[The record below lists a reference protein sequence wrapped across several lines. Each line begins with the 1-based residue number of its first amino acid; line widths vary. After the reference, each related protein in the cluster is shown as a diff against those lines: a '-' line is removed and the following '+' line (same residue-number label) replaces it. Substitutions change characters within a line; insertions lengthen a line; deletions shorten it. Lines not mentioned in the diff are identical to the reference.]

1 MSGVSGAILDINAFI
16 GKWPYWPVPA
26 SSSHE
31 VADVL
36 AGARIDRAAICST
49 RSVFVHW
56 DDGNCEVERAC
67 REHPAHFVAFA
78 CLGTLELSHA
88 LPARDYDLAGYARRG
103 FRGVRLYP
111 QHHSYHPLYSAF
123 IDRILEDAATRRWP
137 VLLPL
142 RIIMNWG
149 VPMLELPV
157 IEALVARHPRVVWI
171 LSGINYLWELQLAVA
186 LMQRNPNVHLET
198 SCVMGYEAIAKL
210 VAQCGRQ
217 QILFGS
223 GAPIQ
228 LASASLSKIVEA
240 PIRDADREA
249 ILGGNAA
256 RLLSLSTE
264 SD

>member
-1 MSGVSGAILDINAFI
+1 MILDINAFI

-26 SSSHE
+26 SSSND

-36 AGARIDRAAICST
+36 AGAAIDRAAICST

-67 REHPAHFVAFA
+67 REHPERFVAFA

-88 LPARDYDLAGYARRG
+88 LPARDHDLAGYARRG

-111 QHHSYHPLYSAF
+111 QHHSYHPLYNAF
-123 IDRILEDAATRRWP
+123 VDRILEDAAARRWP

-157 IEALVARHPRVVWI
+157 IEALVTRHPRVVWV
-171 LSGINYLWELQLAVA
+171 LSGINYLWELQLAVT
-186 LMQRNPNVHLET
+186 LIQRNPNVHLET
-198 SCVMGYEAIAKL
+198 SCVMGYDAITKL
-210 VAQCGRQ
+210 VAQCGRA

-228 LASASLSKIVEA
+228 LASASVSKIVQA
-240 PIRDADREA
+240 PIRDVDREA
-249 ILGGNAA
+249 ILGGNAM
-256 RLLSLSTE
+256 RLLQLETE
-264 SD
+264 PD